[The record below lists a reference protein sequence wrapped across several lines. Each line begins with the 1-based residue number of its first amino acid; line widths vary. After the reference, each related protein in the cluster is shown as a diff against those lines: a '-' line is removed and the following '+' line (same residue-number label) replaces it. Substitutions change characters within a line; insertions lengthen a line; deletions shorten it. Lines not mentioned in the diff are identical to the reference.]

1 MCLLAKFFN
10 GFANS
15 TRLSILLLLTQRG
28 EMKVGELVK
37 ELGAPQPRVSDHL
50 RCLSWCGYVEVRR
63 EGRNAYYSVADERVL
78 EVLKLGSR
86 CYGTTSSTSRLAMTR
101 RRAARDRSP
110 LSDRRRVALSILD
123 AIHPRRHV
131 RVVVEGDL
139 APLLELAQP
148 NEVAG
153 VSYVGQRE
161 LIGEVVATF

>member
-78 EVLKLGSR
+78 EVLKLG
-86 CYGTTSSTSRLAMTR
+86 
-101 RRAARDRSP
+101 D
-110 LSDRRRVALSILD
+110 
-123 AIHPRRHV
+123 
-131 RVVVEGDL
+131 
-139 APLLELAQP
+139 PLLRDTPGHVEACDDT
-148 NEVAG
+148 EE
-153 VSYVGQRE
+153 SC
-161 LIGEVVATF
+161 